1 MGEYEI
7 VIGME
12 LHTQLKTRTKLFCGC
27 STEFGAEPNSQTCP
41 VCLGLPG
48 VLPVMNKKAFELAL
62 KAAVALNCRID
73 LESTWDRKNYY
84 YPDQPKNYQISQDYH
99 CLGVDG
105 FVEIEVDGEIK
116 EIGIDNIHLEE
127 DAGKL
132 VHPDGSN
139 VNFSKVDL
147 NRTGQPLGEIV
158 TKPDMRSIEEAKAY
172 METMRLFLQHL
183 DISDCKMQEGSLRF
197 EPSVSLRPFGQEEY
211 GNRVEIKN
219 VNSVRFVVL
228 ALEYE
233 IARQTQILDNG
244 GAVSQETVLY
254 DEFRNE
260 TRPMRRKE
268 ESHDYRYFPEPDLVP
283 ATLTEDQIA
292 EVRSSIPELPLARKL
307 RFTKEYE
314 LPTYDAGVLVEEPGI
329 AEYFEEC
336 AKLHSD
342 AKAVSNLIMN
352 DVMKELN
359 SRELSIGD
367 FPVSVEAAA
376 DLLQR
381 VKAGEVSKNKGRE
394 VFAEMVESGK
404 SAGAI
409 IEEKGMRQIGDTDEV
424 RQMVEDAI
432 AQNPKA
438 AEQYKSGKGKAKGAL
453 VGGVMRASKG
463 KADPQLV
470 NKLIDEIVLG

>member
-1 MGEYEI
+1 
-7 VIGME
+7 
-12 LHTQLKTRTKLFCGC
+12 
-27 STEFGAEPNSQTCP
+27 
-41 VCLGLPG
+41 
-48 VLPVMNKKAFELAL
+48 
-62 KAAVALNCRID
+62 
-73 LESTWDRKNYY
+73 
-84 YPDQPKNYQISQDYH
+84 
-99 CLGVDG
+99 
-105 FVEIEVDGEIK
+105 
-116 EIGIDNIHLEE
+116 
-127 DAGKL
+127 
-132 VHPDGSN
+132 
-139 VNFSKVDL
+139 
-147 NRTGQPLGEIV
+147 
-158 TKPDMRSIEEAKAY
+158 
-172 METMRLFLQHL
+172 
-183 DISDCKMQEGSLRF
+183 
-197 EPSVSLRPFGQEEY
+197 
-211 GNRVEIKN
+211 
-219 VNSVRFVVL
+219 
-228 ALEYE
+228 
-233 IARQTQILDNG
+233 
-244 GAVSQETVLY
+244 
-254 DEFRNE
+254 
-260 TRPMRRKE
+260 
-268 ESHDYRYFPEPDLVP
+268 

-292 EVRSSIPELPLARKL
+292 KVRSSVPELPLARKL

-314 LPTYDAGVLVEEPGI
+314 LPAYDAGVLVEEPGI

-381 VKAGEVSKNKGRE
+381 VNAGEVSKNKGRE
-394 VFAEMVESGK
+394 VFTEMVESGK